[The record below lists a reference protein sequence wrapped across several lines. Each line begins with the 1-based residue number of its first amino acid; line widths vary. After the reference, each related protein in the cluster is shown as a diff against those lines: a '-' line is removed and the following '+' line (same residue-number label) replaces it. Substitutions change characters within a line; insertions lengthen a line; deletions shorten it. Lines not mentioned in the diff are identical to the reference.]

1 MEKKTTFEDTHTRP
15 EGLILVD
22 TPHFGTMTEQQIQD
36 FIDKDYSWASVLD
49 SKYDGGLP
57 FKEAHT
63 NTEPDWTPNL

>member
-1 MEKKTTFEDTHTRP
+1 MKKIKTTLEETHTRP
-15 EGLILVD
+15 EGLSIID
-22 TPHFGTMTEQQIQD
+22 PMTEQVIQD

-49 SKYDGGLP
+49 NKYDGGLP

>member
-1 MEKKTTFEDTHTRP
+1 MEKKEHKLETNSRQES
-15 EGLILVD
+15 LIID
-22 TPHFGTMTEQQIQD
+22 HMTEQKIQD